1 MLRNRNIVLKLGR
14 ELVLSESSLGALHRM
29 SQSFK
34 QILYTLVVIT
44 LHRRKLEFLESKQS
58 ALQPQSWHELGST
71 LKLKLIHHSKTTV
84 DSGCFDI

>member
-44 LHRRKLEFLESKQS
+44 LHRRKLEFESPSNQ
-58 ALQPQSWHELGST
+58 LYNLR
-71 LKLKLIHHSKTTV
+71 
-84 DSGCFDI
+84 SGTN